1 MRYHLEKRSKRSW
14 TIVIDLG
21 QDPVT
26 QTRKRRYVAVEGTK
40 AKAEAEAQRL
50 LAEMQYGAYVEPSK
64 LTAGQWLKQWLEEN
78 KSKLA
83 PRTYE
88 SYGQMLRLHL
98 LPTLGGIQL
107 QKLTASHIA
116 AYKAEKLKTLSPRT
130 VAYTMTILSAALK
143 KAVIPYKLIKENPAA
158 YVEKPAYKKNKFTV
172 LSEAEAGHLLDVA
185 AKTHYYPVILTAI
198 YTGMRLGEIT
208 GLKWEDIDLEKGI
221 INVQRQL
228 QLLRETKENTELGPK
243 DESYGAIPI
252 PQELIDELKKLKTG
266 KSPGY
271 VFTTSNGTPFL
282 QRNLHRAIKKIAK
295 EAGFPGLRPHDLRH
309 TCASLLL
316 AQGVP
321 LPNVQNILRHK
332 DAYTTAKMYSHPLPR
347 WQKEAAERLAAA
359 IHDGRQYGDD
369 LPPDGDNTKK

>member
-14 TIVIDLG
+14 TIVIDMG
-21 QDPVT
+21 KGPDGKRQ
-26 QTRKRRYVAVEGTK
+26 RRYIAVEGTK
-40 AKAEAEAQRL
+40 AKAEAEAMRL
-50 LAEMQYGAYVEPSK
+50 MAEMQYGAYIEPSK
-64 LTAGQWLKQWLEEN
+64 LTVGQWLEQWLEEN

-88 SYGQMLRLHL
+88 SYSQMLRLHL

-107 QKLTASHIA
+107 QKLTASHIV
-116 AYKAEKLKTLSPRT
+116 AYKTEKLKTLSPRT

-143 KAVIPYKLIKENPAA
+143 KAVIPYKLLKENPAA
-158 YVEKPAYKKNKFTV
+158 YVEKPAYKKNKFAV
-172 LSEAEAGHLLDVA
+172 LSETEAARFLEVA
-185 AKTHYYPVILTAI
+185 SQTRYYPVVLTAI
-198 YTGMRLGEIT
+198 YTGMRLGEIA
-208 GLKWEDIDLEKGI
+208 GLKWEDVDLTQGI

-228 QLLRETKENTELGPK
+228 QLLRETKKNTELSPK
-243 DESYGAIPI
+243 DESYGLIPI
-252 PQELIDELKKLKTG
+252 PQELVEELKKLKN
-266 KSPGY
+266 KNPSGY
-271 VFTTSNGTPFL
+271 VFTTGNGTPFL

-295 EAGFPGLRPHDLRH
+295 DAGFPDLRPHDLRH

-321 LPNVQNILRHK
+321 LPNVQSILRHK

-359 IHDGRQYGDD
+359 IHNGRQHGGNS
-369 LPPDGDNTKK
+369 PSGGNNAKK